1 MELIQSKSLLAK
13 LMATENILVEQRS
26 VKTASF
32 DVGNRVLTVPILDNK
47 ISGYLYDLF
56 MGHEVGH
63 ALHTP
68 LEGLK
73 KSHELKISH
82 SILNV
87 VEDARIERKIK
98 DKYPGL
104 RNSFYRGYNELTEKN
119 FFGTSGINLND
130 MNFIDRVNIY
140 FKAGATTGIKFN
152 DKERL
157 LVNEVNSTQTF
168 DEVLI
173 LCQKIM
179 DLMKEQKEEKQKNNS
194 GEDDIDDMSDSV
206 DSEYKGEDEEFED
219 GEFDENDI
227 YTSDKGVIDN
237 DENESD
243 TTTGSTHK
251 KLKDY
256 EEIRSFT
263 DESFRENESKL
274 YANNNKNYYYGNIP
288 DIDIQQLIVPY
299 KTIWNRYHEF
309 TLEELNYKSEPL
321 LVDTKDFHKIRK
333 DANKVVSYLVK
344 EFELRKNADQLKR
357 ASVAKTGELNMDK
370 IFSYG
375 FSEDI
380 FKKITVI
387 PGGKS
392 HGLVMFL
399 DWSGSMANSF
409 SNTLKQ
415 LINLIMFCRKVNI
428 PFEVYAFTSS
438 YDNPYK
444 PEFIEGE
451 ISFNC
456 GFKLM
461 NLFSSKMSAAEF
473 TFAGAALVEDAKSG
487 HVTPYWF
494 QKAQTPLHETIIA
507 AMKIIPEFQKQY
519 KLQLVNTVFL
529 TDGEGQ
535 PLKRVYELKKY
546 DDGSSYKTETGGRG
560 EILVLRDPVTKN
572 QEIVDFSS
580 WNDKE
585 LTAAYIKL
593 LKARTGCNVI
603 GFFIISGRA
612 FSKEARQY
620 FPPTVDFN
628 DINAKFRKEKYSIV
642 TSAGFDEYYLLSSEG
657 MNTEEDVTFE
667 VKENATTRG
676 FVTAFSKYTSNRIS
690 NRVVLN
696 RFIGLIA

>member
-73 KSHELKISH
+73 KSRELKISH

-140 FKAGATTGIKFN
+140 FKAGVTTGIKFN

-194 GEDDIDDMSDSV
+194 GED
-206 DSEYKGEDEEFED
+206 EEFEDEEFED
-219 GEFDENDI
+219 EEFDENDI
-227 YTSDKGVIDN
+227 STSDKGVIDN
-237 DENESD
+237 DEHESD

-299 KTIWNRYHEF
+299 KTIWNRYREF
-309 TLEELNYKSEPL
+309 TLEQLNYKSEPL

-428 PFEVYAFTSS
+428 PFEVYAFTSN
-438 YDNPYK
+438 YDNSYK
-444 PEFIEGE
+444 PEFKEGE

-473 TFAGAALVEDAKSG
+473 TFAGAALVEDAKSRY
-487 HVTPYWF
+487 VTPYWF
-494 QKAQTPLHETIIA
+494 QKGQTPLHETIIA
-507 AMKIIPEFQKQY
+507 SMKIIPEFQKQY

-535 PLKRVYELKKY
+535 PLKRIYKLKKY
-546 DDGSSYKTETGGRG
+546 DDGSSYKVEFDAGRPG

-572 QEIVDFSS
+572 QEIVDLSS
-580 WNDKE
+580 WNDKV

-603 GFFIISGRA
+603 GFYIISGRE
-612 FSKEARQY
+612 FRKEARQY
-620 FPPTVDFN
+620 FPHTVDFN
-628 DINAKFRKEKYSIV
+628 DISAKFRKEKYSIV
-642 TSAGFDEYYLLSSEG
+642 TSAGFDEYYLLRSEG